1 MNKEKLQKLLENI
14 GKSRCVIG
22 EAIDGRSDAIA
33 YGIGLFGK
41 AVTPRWIRS
50 LNEPGEHKRY
60 AFQENYK
67 RMIGGW
73 LYGCRTGAELLWND
87 LELYW
92 RQAQRS
98 FQISSRPML
107 SDAASLK
114 DLILIKNRIE
124 GMLAEAI

>member
-1 MNKEKLQKLLENI
+1 MNKDKLQKLLDNI
-14 GKSRCVIG
+14 GKSRGVIG

-41 AVTPRWIRS
+41 SVTSRWIRS
-50 LNEPGEHKRY
+50 LNEPGDHKRY

-73 LYGCRTGAELLWND
+73 LYGCREGAELLWTD

-92 RQAQRS
+92 RMAQKTFNVS
-98 FQISSRPML
+98 ARPIL
-107 SDAASLK
+107 TDAASVR

-124 GMLAEAI
+124 AMLAG